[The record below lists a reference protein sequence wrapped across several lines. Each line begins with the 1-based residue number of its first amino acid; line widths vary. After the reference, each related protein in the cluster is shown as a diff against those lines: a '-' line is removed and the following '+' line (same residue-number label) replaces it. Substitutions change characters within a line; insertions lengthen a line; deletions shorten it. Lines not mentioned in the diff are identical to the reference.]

1 MPPFLTRRRTAAAR
15 PGVRRPAGLAAAL
28 LVAAGA
34 CLALASPALAN
45 DSSAAFGVGGLVFT
59 QNPAIAMRSEDL
71 FLSADE
77 VRVRY
82 VFKNTTDKDVTTL
95 VAFPL
100 PDIAVPSFEENISW
114 PEPAGGRAID
124 FTTTANGA
132 PVETSAEEKVFAL
145 NLERTAWLARLKLPL
160 APQLRETL
168 EAVDALPREEWDEL
182 VDVGIARIEEYDDD
196 GQGIRPHLVP
206 AWTYRVTYYWTQTFP
221 AGGET
226 VIEHRYRPAVGLSLG
241 TLLGNPA
248 YAAED
253 WAKPQ
258 IAETERRYCA
268 DKGFLAAAAKAA
280 KAAEA
285 KKGYLQEIRI
295 DYILKTGGNWAG
307 PIGDFRLV
315 VDKGA
320 PQNLVSFCGEGVK
333 KIGPTTFE
341 MRKTDFFPMEDLNVL
356 ILTPAEQPQ

>member
-1 MPPFLTRRRTAAAR
+1 MP
-15 PGVRRPAGLAAAL
+15 RPAAPPRPPVARLAAAV

-34 CLALASPALAN
+34 CLALASPTLAN

-59 QNPAIAMRSEDL
+59 RNPAVAMRSEDL
-71 FLSADE
+71 FLSAGE

-82 VFKNTTDKDVTTL
+82 VFENTSDADVTGL

-100 PDIAVPSFEENISW
+100 PDIAVPSYEENIAW

-124 FTTTANGA
+124 FTTVVDGV
-132 PVETSAEEKVFAL
+132 PVETATEERVFAL
-145 NLERTAWLARLKLPL
+145 NLDRTEWLARLNVPL
-160 APQLRETL
+160 EPQRRETL
-168 EAVDALPREEWDEL
+168 EATDALPRAEWDDL
-182 VDVGIARIEEYDDD
+182 VAVGLARIEEYDDD
-196 GQGIRPHLVP
+196 GKGMRDHLVP

-221 AGGET
+221 AGAKT
-226 VIEHRYRPAVGLSLG
+226 VVEHRYRPAVGLSLG

-253 WAKPQ
+253 WAKQQ
-258 IAETERRYCA
+258 IADTERRYCA
-268 DKGFLAAAAKAA
+268 DKGFLAAAAKAV

-285 KKGYLQEIRI
+285 KKGYLQEVRL
-295 DYILKTGGNWAG
+295 DYILTTGANWAG
-307 PIGDFRLV
+307 AIGTFRLV

-320 PQNLVSFCGEGVK
+320 PGNLVSFCGEGVK

-341 MRKTDFFPMEDLNVL
+341 MTKTDFVPTADLSVL
-356 ILTPAEQPQ
+356 ILTEDFNALLGLPPAP